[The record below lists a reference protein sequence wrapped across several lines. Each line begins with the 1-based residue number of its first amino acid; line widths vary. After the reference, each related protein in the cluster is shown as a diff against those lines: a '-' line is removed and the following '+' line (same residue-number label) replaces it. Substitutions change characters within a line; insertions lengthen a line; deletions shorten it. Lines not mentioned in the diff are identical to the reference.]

1 MSQVRFRQV
10 ARLEKR
16 ALFYIEQ
23 KRRYEEE
30 ERASHRERYFVK
42 IANLALLILYGD
54 PKIGE
59 PLTCAWQRCLESR
72 AWKECREKHADRFG
86 RSGGEVDGPFDDRGA
101 QSIAQYFHEYI
112 LPDLPG
118 ADDIEKL
125 NSVFAKAPAWLLWF
139 AYAESSIL
147 CLGLKLPDLSSM
159 SRFAR
164 AAGGGTIYRA
174 EPLSCAGCQMV
185 SRTNTSRR
193 MLRRTANSRPGR
205 PT

>member
-1 MSQVRFRQV
+1 MSRVRFRQV

-30 ERASHRERYFVK
+30 ERVRSVSDRERYFVK

-54 PKIGE
+54 PKVSE
-59 PLTCAWQRCLESR
+59 PLTCAWQRCLESK
-72 AWKECREKHADRFG
+72 AWKACRERHADINE
-86 RSGGEVDGPFDDRGA
+86 EVPFYEEGA
-101 QSIAQYFHEYI
+101 RSIARYFREYI

-118 ADDIEKL
+118 ADETEKL
-125 NSVFAKAPAWLLWF
+125 NGVLVKAPAWLLWF
-139 AYAESSIL
+139 TNAELTVLI
-147 CLGLKLPDLSSM
+147 LGLKLPDLSSM

-164 AAGGGTIYRA
+164 PRRRGGTVYRT

-185 SRTNTSRR
+185 RKTTES
-193 MLRRTANSRPGR
+193 LG
-205 PT
+205 